1 MDASSTVKSL
11 IDSNRVVVF
20 GKSNCPHTRDA
31 KRVIE
36 SAGLHPGDS
45 GSDSGSSGGV
55 KFVDMDREAD
65 GAAMQEALAFT
76 GDTTVPRVFI
86 NGRFCGGG
94 DDMLELQRSGRLEGL
109 LQGSGGASKSG
120 SSSS

>member
-31 KRVIE
+31 KRAIE
-36 SAGLHPGDS
+36 SSGLHPGDS
-45 GSDSGSSGGV
+45 GV
-55 KFVDMDREAD
+55 KFVDMDREAN
-65 GAAMQEALAFT
+65 GTAMQEALAFT

-86 NGRFCGGG
+86 NGRFCGG
-94 DDMLELQRSGRLEGL
+94 EGA
-109 LQGSGGASKSG
+109 GSP
-120 SSSS
+120 